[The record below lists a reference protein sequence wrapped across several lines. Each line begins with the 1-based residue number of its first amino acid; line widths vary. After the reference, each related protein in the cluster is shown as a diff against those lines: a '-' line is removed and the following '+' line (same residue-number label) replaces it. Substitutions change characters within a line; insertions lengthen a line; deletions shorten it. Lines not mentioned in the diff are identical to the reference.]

1 MPEASDPC
9 GATQARPFPAALLLP
24 GDAFDTDQ
32 FQVLG
37 RRVAGRS
44 MAQGITH
51 HLEAGEELTI
61 LVSSKDEGLRLRTLL
76 DPLLPSG
83 ARLRLVTGFHR
94 ESFQAVGAL
103 HVPDPGL
110 AKWELLRSGQPANAF
125 SITGVIHTLCSEAVF
140 NSVAELESA
149 PLQPWDALVC
159 TSQAGRT
166 VVQRLMEY
174 RHQALERRFG
184 TSLPKPPGPQ
194 LPLIPLAVEDPLAAL
209 AAPSLDRQQL
219 RRQAREQLQLPDQAL
234 VVLFLGRLSF
244 HSKAHPLPLYRAMA
258 RLQHH
263 LPDQQFILLECGHL
277 YNSSVAEAFADL
289 QRLVP
294 QLELRRIGGLQPAS
308 EVEKSL
314 ALAAADLFVS
324 PADNLQETFG
334 LSVIEA
340 MAASLPTI
348 VSDWN
353 GYKDLVE
360 HGVTGLRIPVQ
371 TAFSSPE
378 RLDPLDRSYR
388 LGLIDYDNMIGVLS
402 LAAVVDEQALV
413 QALLQLAGDP
423 ALRQRMGEAAR
434 ARWQQQFCWPVVQ
447 HSYRQLWLELA
458 ALRERAGV
466 LEPQPPAQPP
476 IGALFEG
483 YGTQTFVGS
492 ELICREHNT
501 PPSFLDQPMTQF
513 FSQLICGRAHQALI
527 QHLTT
532 QRRLSGADLASMG
545 VPDSRQ
551 GAVLAMLV
559 KLAIAEPL
567 QQQLR

>member
-1 MPEASDPC
+1 MPEVSDAGGAS
-9 GATQARPFPAALLLP
+9 QARPFPAALLLP

-44 MAQGITH
+44 MAQGITR
-51 HLEAGEELTI
+51 HLLAGEELVV
-61 LVSSKDEGLRLRTLL
+61 LVSSHNEGQRLRTLL
-76 DPLLPSG
+76 EPLLPIG

-94 ESFQAVGAL
+94 ESFQPVGAL

-159 TSQAGRT
+159 TSKAGRM
-166 VVQRLMEY
+166 VVQRLMEH

-184 TSLPKPPGPQ
+184 TTLPQPPGPQ
-194 LPLIPLAVEDPLAAL
+194 LPLIPLAVEDPLEAL
-209 AAPSLDRQQL
+209 ASPLLDRQQL
-219 RRQAREQLQLPDQAL
+219 RLQAREQLQLPDQAI

-258 RLQHH
+258 RVQEH
-263 LPDQQFILLECGHL
+263 LPDHQLILLECGHI
-277 YNSSVAEAFADL
+277 YNSSVAEAYAGL
-289 QRLVP
+289 HRLVP
-294 QLELRRIGGLQPAS
+294 QLQIRRIGGLKPAT
-308 EVEKSL
+308 ETEKSL

-340 MAASLPTI
+340 MAASLPAI
-348 VSDWN
+348 VSDWD
-353 GYKDLVE
+353 GYKDLVD

-371 TAFSSPE
+371 TAFPQPE

-402 LAAVVDEQALV
+402 LAAVVDEQALG
-413 QALLQLAGDP
+413 QALVQLASNP
-423 ALRQRMGEAAR
+423 ALRQRMGAEAR
-434 ARWQQQFCWPVVQ
+434 SRWERQFCWPVV
-447 HSYRQLWLELA
+447 HNSYRQLWLELA

-466 LEPQPPAQPP
+466 LKPQPPAHAP
-476 IGALFEG
+476 IGALFAG
-483 YGTQTFVGS
+483 YGTGNFEGS
-492 ELICREHNT
+492 ELICRDHHT

-513 FSQLICGRAHQALI
+513 FSQLICAGAHQALI

-532 QRRLSGADLASMG
+532 QRRVTRTDLAHLG

-551 GAVLAMLV
+551 GPVLAMLV
-559 KLAIAEPL
+559 KLAIAEPPEQHL
-567 QQQLR
+567 